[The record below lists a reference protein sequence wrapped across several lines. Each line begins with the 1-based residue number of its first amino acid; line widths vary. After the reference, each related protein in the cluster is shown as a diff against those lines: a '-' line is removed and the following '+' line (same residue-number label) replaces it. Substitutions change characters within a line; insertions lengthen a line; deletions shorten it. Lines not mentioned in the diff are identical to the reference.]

1 MNYLKFLN
9 DIQFFLS
16 VVIVMFISV
25 VVVTMLGTMA
35 SDGFVNIF
43 EKAAEGNRIVLS
55 KYEIIQNLFYAPRV
69 FEYKI
74 YYVFS
79 LFLLT
84 VLTHRFMNDILFGV

>member
-1 MNYLKFLN
+1 MIFN
-9 DIQFFLS
+9 FFLS

-43 EKAAEGNRIVLS
+43 EKAAEGNRIVLF
-55 KYEIIQNLFYAPRV
+55 KYEIIQNLFYAPRA
-69 FEYKI
+69 FEYEI

-79 LFLLT
+79 FFLLT
-84 VLTHRFMNDILFGV
+84 VLTHRFMNDTLFGV